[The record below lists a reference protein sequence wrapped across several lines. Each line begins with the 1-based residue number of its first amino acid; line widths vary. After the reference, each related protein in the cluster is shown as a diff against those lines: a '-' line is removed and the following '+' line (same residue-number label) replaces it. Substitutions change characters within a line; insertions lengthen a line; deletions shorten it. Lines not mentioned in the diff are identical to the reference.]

1 MQTMLNRIVII
12 TSRIFGQLPF
22 SVIYGFSNVLFLVL
36 YYVAGYRKK
45 VVTQNLHRSFPGK
58 TPKEINLIRRQYY
71 RYFADLLLESLKG
84 LYMKEAEFRK
94 RFTWADPHVFDEEIK
109 GHKHIIMLGSH
120 YGNWEWGSV
129 CMPLYLHH
137 QLYGIYKPLSNKALD
152 NWLQERR
159 SRFGLLPVKMSQVAR
174 TLVQEHDALAM
185 FAFIADQTPVDVENA
200 FWLRFL
206 NQDTPFY
213 HGPEKLARRTGFPV
227 YIYKIERPKRGFYSI
242 SFHKLTDDARSLPEG
257 ELTKRYVA
265 FLERQISEAPQY
277 WLWSHRRWKRS
288 KPANAS
294 VFR

>member
-1 MQTMLNRIVII
+1 MLNRIVII

-45 VVTQNLHRSFPGK
+45 VVTQNLQRSFPGK
-58 TPKEINLIRRQYY
+58 SPKEINLIRCRYY

-84 LYMKEAEFRK
+84 LYMKEAAFRK

-109 GHKHIIMLGSH
+109 GQKHIILLGSH
-120 YGNWEWGSV
+120 YGNWEWGAV
-129 CMPLYLHH
+129 CMPLFLHH

-200 FWLRFL
+200 IWLRFL

-213 HGPEKLARRTGFPV
+213 HGPEKLARKTGFPV
-227 YIYKIERPKRGFYSI
+227 YIYKIECPKRGFYSI

-257 ELTKRYVA
+257 ELTKRYAA
-265 FLERQISEAPQY
+265 FLERQIREAPQY